1 MVVAGCGD
9 FAIIAVPQIDS
20 RRKTMIFDLGAASL
34 SEITKKGDTII
45 DFWAPWCHPCR
56 AIGSELERLSAMRPE
71 LQIVKVNVDE
81 HPEVVKKYEIKSVPT
96 LVAIKAGGSPR
107 STTGVL
113 FAEELITRFGL

>member
-9 FAIIAVPQIDS
+9 FAIMFVPQTHS
-20 RRKTMIFDLGAASL
+20 RRETMIFDLGTASL
-34 SEITKKGDTII
+34 SEIVKKGDTLI

-56 AIGSELERLSAMRPE
+56 AINAELERLAAMKPD

-81 HPEVVKKYEIKSVPT
+81 QPAVVREYDIKSVPT
-96 LVAIKAGGSPR
+96 LVGIKAGEAPK

-113 FAEELITRFGL
+113 FAEELIMKFGF